1 MLVKELRQGMR
12 TSSFVIPFVVLQ
24 AILTIVILIVSLFS
38 LGGRLLDS
46 SSIGNWFT
54 GFILLFYGLG
64 ILVFQPLR
72 GISAIA
78 SEVRENTIDLMTLTS
93 LTAWRIV
100 YGKWLSIVSQSAL
113 IAGAILPYL
122 IIPYFFGGLQLLPQL
137 TLWLALFVVSS
148 ALTALTV
155 GISAV
160 GNALVRGLLV
170 VGGAALMMGYLL
182 FGFLS
187 QIPHFMEMLTFTRG
201 EQTLSVIAFLITTC
215 YLCYFFLEL
224 GTSAIAPSSE
234 NRATRKRIVG
244 LGVLILTYLLLLPT
258 GEGIALFTAMGITA
272 CIALDLFSERAT
284 FYPIVCWKFL
294 RFGFLGR
301 IAGRFFYPGWGTGSL
316 FFLVLTLVLCV
327 LIYLTNPNPRYY
339 TMVLLGIGTLAL
351 PAVIIQVFA
360 RNSTNRFSSYFF
372 ILMVTLILSLILSLL
387 SEIFSGELLLWI
399 FSFIPTSLLPLALES
414 GSTTEPLIVLYAAI
428 GISSIYLLVILA
440 TSLQNLSQLS
450 VLESEAQRGLDD
462 SLLGSTGAER

>member
-54 GFILLFYGLG
+54 GFILLFYCLG

-78 SEVRENTIDLMTLTS
+78 SEVQENTIDLMTLTS

-113 IAGAILPYL
+113 IAGAVLPYL
-122 IIPYFFGGLQLLPQL
+122 IIPYFFGGLQLFPQL

-160 GNALVRGLLV
+160 GSALVRGLLV

-182 FGFLS
+182 FSFLPNV
-187 QIPHFMEMLTFTRG
+187 PHFMEMLSFTHG
-201 EQTLSVIAFLITTC
+201 EQTLSVIAFLVATC

-224 GTSAIAPSSE
+224 GTTAIAPSSE
-234 NRATRKRIVG
+234 NRATKKRLIG
-244 LGVLILTYLLLLPT
+244 LGVLTLTYFLLLPT
-258 GEGIALFTAMGITA
+258 GESIALFSAMAITA
-272 CIALDLFSERAT
+272 CIALDLFSERVT
-284 FYPIVCWKFL
+284 FSPIVCWKFIRL
-294 RFGFLGR
+294 GFLGR
-301 IAGRFFYPGWGTGSL
+301 IAGRFLYPGWGTGSL

-327 LIYLTNPNPRYY
+327 LIYLTNPNPIYY
-339 TMVLLGIGTLAL
+339 TMAFLGIGTLAF
-351 PAVIIQVFA
+351 PAMIIQVFA

-372 ILMVTLILSLILSLL
+372 ILLLTLLL
-387 SEIFSGELLLWI
+387 SRILIFLYENFSGELLLWI
-399 FSFIPTSLLPLALES
+399 FSFIPAALLPLASES
-414 GSTTEPLIVLYAAI
+414 GSTTDPIIIRFAAI

-440 TSLQNLSQLS
+440 TSLQQLARLST
-450 VLESEAQRGLDD
+450 LESEAQRGLDD

>member
-1 MLVKELRQGMR
+1 MR

-54 GFILLFYGLG
+54 GFILLFYCLG

-78 SEVRENTIDLMTLTS
+78 SEVQENTIDLMTLTS

-113 IAGAILPYL
+113 IAGAVLPYL
-122 IIPYFFGGLQLLPQL
+122 IIPYFFGGLQLFPQL

-160 GNALVRGLLV
+160 GSALVRGLLV

-182 FGFLS
+182 FSFLPNV
-187 QIPHFMEMLTFTRG
+187 PHFMEMLSFTHG
-201 EQTLSVIAFLITTC
+201 EQTLSVIAFLVATC

-224 GTSAIAPSSE
+224 GTTAIAPSSE
-234 NRATRKRIVG
+234 NRATKKRLIG
-244 LGVLILTYLLLLPT
+244 LGVLTLTYFLLLPT
-258 GEGIALFTAMGITA
+258 GESIALFSAMAITA
-272 CIALDLFSERAT
+272 CIALDLFSERVT
-284 FYPIVCWKFL
+284 FSPIVCWKFIRL
-294 RFGFLGR
+294 GFLGR
-301 IAGRFFYPGWGTGSL
+301 IAGRFLYPGWGTGSL

-327 LIYLTNPNPRYY
+327 LIYLTNPNPIYY
-339 TMVLLGIGTLAL
+339 TMALLGIGTLAF
-351 PAVIIQVFA
+351 PAMIIQVFA

-372 ILMVTLILSLILSLL
+372 ILLLTLLL
-387 SEIFSGELLLWI
+387 SRILIFLYENFSGELLLWI
-399 FSFIPTSLLPLALES
+399 FSFIPAALLPLASES
-414 GSTTEPLIVLYAAI
+414 GSTTDPIIIRFAAI

-440 TSLQNLSQLS
+440 TSLQQLARLST
-450 VLESEAQRGLDD
+450 LESEAQRGLDD

>member
-1 MLVKELRQGMR
+1 MR

-54 GFILLFYGLG
+54 GFILLFYCLG

-78 SEVRENTIDLMTLTS
+78 SEVQENTIDLMTLTS

-113 IAGAILPYL
+113 IAGAVLPYL
-122 IIPYFFGGLQLLPQL
+122 IIPYFFGGLQLFPQL

-160 GNALVRGLLV
+160 GSALVRGLLV

-182 FGFLS
+182 FSFLPNV
-187 QIPHFMEMLTFTRG
+187 PHFMKMLSFTHG
-201 EQTLSVIAFLITTC
+201 EQTLSVIAFLVATC

-224 GTSAIAPSSE
+224 GTTAIAPSSE
-234 NRATRKRIVG
+234 NRATKKRLIG
-244 LGVLILTYLLLLPT
+244 LGVLTLTYFLLLPT
-258 GEGIALFTAMGITA
+258 GESIALFSAMAITA
-272 CIALDLFSERAT
+272 CIALDLFSERVT
-284 FYPIVCWKFL
+284 FSPIVCWKFIRL
-294 RFGFLGR
+294 GFLGR
-301 IAGRFFYPGWGTGSL
+301 IAGRFLYPGWGTGSL

-327 LIYLTNPNPRYY
+327 LIYLTNPNPIYY
-339 TMVLLGIGTLAL
+339 TMALLGIGTLAF
-351 PAVIIQVFA
+351 PAMIIQVFA

-372 ILMVTLILSLILSLL
+372 ILLLTLLL
-387 SEIFSGELLLWI
+387 SRILIFLYENFSGELLLWI
-399 FSFIPTSLLPLALES
+399 FSFIPAALLPLASES
-414 GSTTEPLIVLYAAI
+414 GSTTDPIIIRFAAI

-440 TSLQNLSQLS
+440 TSLQQLTRLST
-450 VLESEAQRGLDD
+450 LESEAQRGLDD

>member
-54 GFILLFYGLG
+54 GFILLFYCLG

-78 SEVRENTIDLMTLTS
+78 SEVQENTIDLMTLTS

-113 IAGAILPYL
+113 IAGAVLPYL
-122 IIPYFFGGLQLLPQL
+122 IIPYFFGGLQLFPQL

-160 GNALVRGLLV
+160 GSALVRGLLV

-182 FGFLS
+182 FSFLPNV
-187 QIPHFMEMLTFTRG
+187 PHFMKMLSFTHG
-201 EQTLSVIAFLITTC
+201 EQTLSVIAFLVATC

-224 GTSAIAPSSE
+224 GTTAIAPSSE
-234 NRATRKRIVG
+234 NRATKKRLIG
-244 LGVLILTYLLLLPT
+244 LGVLTLTYFLLLPT
-258 GEGIALFTAMGITA
+258 GESIALFSAMAITA
-272 CIALDLFSERAT
+272 CIALDLFSERVT
-284 FYPIVCWKFL
+284 FSPIVCWKFIRL
-294 RFGFLGR
+294 GFLGR
-301 IAGRFFYPGWGTGSL
+301 IAGRFLYPGWGTGSL

-327 LIYLTNPNPRYY
+327 LIYLTNPNPIYY
-339 TMVLLGIGTLAL
+339 TMALLGIGTLAF
-351 PAVIIQVFA
+351 PAMIIQVFA

-372 ILMVTLILSLILSLL
+372 ILLLTLLL
-387 SEIFSGELLLWI
+387 SRILIFLYENFSGELLLWI
-399 FSFIPTSLLPLALES
+399 FSFIPAALLPLASES
-414 GSTTEPLIVLYAAI
+414 GSTTDPIIIRFAAI

-440 TSLQNLSQLS
+440 TSLQQLTRLST
-450 VLESEAQRGLDD
+450 LESEAQRGLDD

>member
-54 GFILLFYGLG
+54 GFILLFYCLG

-78 SEVRENTIDLMTLTS
+78 SEVQENTIDLMTLTS

-113 IAGAILPYL
+113 IAGAVLPYL
-122 IIPYFFGGLQLLPQL
+122 IIPYFFGGLQLFPQL

-160 GNALVRGLLV
+160 GSALVRGLLV

-182 FGFLS
+182 FSFLPNV
-187 QIPHFMEMLTFTRG
+187 PHFMEMLSFTHG
-201 EQTLSVIAFLITTC
+201 EQTLSVIAFLVATC

-224 GTSAIAPSSE
+224 GTTAIAPSSE
-234 NRATRKRIVG
+234 NRATKKRLIG
-244 LGVLILTYLLLLPT
+244 LGVLTLTYFLLLPT
-258 GEGIALFTAMGITA
+258 GESIALFSAMAITA
-272 CIALDLFSERAT
+272 CIALDLFSERVT
-284 FYPIVCWKFL
+284 FSPIVCWKFIRL
-294 RFGFLGR
+294 GFLGR
-301 IAGRFFYPGWGTGSL
+301 IAGRFLYPGWGTGSL

-327 LIYLTNPNPRYY
+327 LIYLTNPNPIYY
-339 TMVLLGIGTLAL
+339 TMALLGIGTLAF
-351 PAVIIQVFA
+351 PAMIIQVFA

-372 ILMVTLILSLILSLL
+372 ILLLTLLL
-387 SEIFSGELLLWI
+387 SRILIFLYENFSGELLLWI
-399 FSFIPTSLLPLALES
+399 FSFIPAALLPLASES
-414 GSTTEPLIVLYAAI
+414 GSTTDPIIIRFAAI

-440 TSLQNLSQLS
+440 TSLQQLARLST
-450 VLESEAQRGLDD
+450 LESEAQRGLDD

>member
-1 MLVKELRQGMR
+1 MR

-54 GFILLFYGLG
+54 GFILLFYCLG

-78 SEVRENTIDLMTLTS
+78 SEVQENTIDLMTLTS

-113 IAGAILPYL
+113 IAGAVLPYL
-122 IIPYFFGGLQLLPQL
+122 IIPYFFGGLQLFPQL

-160 GNALVRGLLV
+160 GSALVRGLLV

-182 FGFLS
+182 FSFLPNV
-187 QIPHFMEMLTFTRG
+187 PHFMEMLSFTHG
-201 EQTLSVIAFLITTC
+201 EQTLSVIAFLVATC

-224 GTSAIAPSSE
+224 GTTAIAPSSE
-234 NRATRKRIVG
+234 NRATKKRLIG
-244 LGVLILTYLLLLPT
+244 LGVLTLTYFLLLPT
-258 GEGIALFTAMGITA
+258 GESIALFSAMAITA
-272 CIALDLFSERAT
+272 CIALDLFSERVT
-284 FYPIVCWKFL
+284 FSPIVCWKFIRL
-294 RFGFLGR
+294 GFLGR
-301 IAGRFFYPGWGTGSL
+301 IAGRFLYPGWGTGSL

-327 LIYLTNPNPRYY
+327 LIYLTNPNPIYY
-339 TMVLLGIGTLAL
+339 TMALLGIGTLAF
-351 PAVIIQVFA
+351 PAMIIQVFA

-372 ILMVTLILSLILSLL
+372 ILLLTLLL
-387 SEIFSGELLLWI
+387 SRILIFLYENFSGELLLWI
-399 FSFIPTSLLPLALES
+399 FSFIPAALLPLASES
-414 GSTTEPLIVLYAAI
+414 GSTTDPIIIRFAAI

-440 TSLQNLSQLS
+440 TSLQQLTRLST
-450 VLESEAQRGLDD
+450 LESEAQRGLDD

>member
-1 MLVKELRQGMR
+1 MR

-54 GFILLFYGLG
+54 GFILLFYCLG

-78 SEVRENTIDLMTLTS
+78 SEVQENTIDLMTLTS

-113 IAGAILPYL
+113 IAGAVLPYL
-122 IIPYFFGGLQLLPQL
+122 IIPYFFGGLQLFPQL

-160 GNALVRGLLV
+160 GSALVRGLLV

-182 FGFLS
+182 FSFLPNV
-187 QIPHFMEMLTFTRG
+187 PHFMEMLSFTHG
-201 EQTLSVIAFLITTC
+201 EQTLSVIAFLVATC

-224 GTSAIAPSSE
+224 GTTAIAPSSE
-234 NRATRKRIVG
+234 NRATKKRLIG
-244 LGVLILTYLLLLPT
+244 LGVLTLTYFLLLPT
-258 GEGIALFTAMGITA
+258 GESIALFSAMAITA
-272 CIALDLFSERAT
+272 CIALDLFSERVT
-284 FYPIVCWKFL
+284 FSPIVCWKFIRL
-294 RFGFLGR
+294 GFLGR
-301 IAGRFFYPGWGTGSL
+301 IAGRFLYPGWGTGSL

-327 LIYLTNPNPRYY
+327 LIYLTNPNPIYY
-339 TMVLLGIGTLAL
+339 TMAFLGIGTLAF
-351 PAVIIQVFA
+351 PAMIIQVFA

-372 ILMVTLILSLILSLL
+372 ILLLTLLL
-387 SEIFSGELLLWI
+387 SRILIFLYENFSGELLLWI
-399 FSFIPTSLLPLALES
+399 FSFIPAALLPLASES
-414 GSTTEPLIVLYAAI
+414 GSTTDPIIIRFAAI

-440 TSLQNLSQLS
+440 TSLQQLTRLST
-450 VLESEAQRGLDD
+450 LESEAQRGLDD

>member
-12 TSSFVIPFVVLQ
+12 TSSFVVPFVVLQ

-54 GFILLFYGLG
+54 GFILLFYCLG

-78 SEVRENTIDLMTLTS
+78 SEVQENTIDLMTLTS

-113 IAGAILPYL
+113 IAGAVLPYL
-122 IIPYFFGGLQLLPQL
+122 IIPYFFGGLQLFPQL

-160 GNALVRGLLV
+160 GSALVRGLLV

-182 FGFLS
+182 FSFLPNV
-187 QIPHFMEMLTFTRG
+187 PHFMEMLSFTHG
-201 EQTLSVIAFLITTC
+201 EQTLSVIAFLVATC

-224 GTSAIAPSSE
+224 GTTAIAPSSE
-234 NRATRKRIVG
+234 NRATKKRLIG
-244 LGVLILTYLLLLPT
+244 LGVLTLTYFLLLPT
-258 GEGIALFTAMGITA
+258 GESIALFSAMAITA
-272 CIALDLFSERAT
+272 CIALDLFSERVT
-284 FYPIVCWKFL
+284 FSPIVCWKFIRL
-294 RFGFLGR
+294 GFLGR
-301 IAGRFFYPGWGTGSL
+301 IAGRFLYPGWGTGSL

-327 LIYLTNPNPRYY
+327 LIYLTNPNPIYY
-339 TMVLLGIGTLAL
+339 TMALLGIGTLAF
-351 PAVIIQVFA
+351 PAMIIQVFA

-372 ILMVTLILSLILSLL
+372 ILLLTLLL
-387 SEIFSGELLLWI
+387 SRILIFLYENFSGELLLWI
-399 FSFIPTSLLPLALES
+399 FSFIPAALLPLASES
-414 GSTTEPLIVLYAAI
+414 GSTTDPIIIRFAAI

-440 TSLQNLSQLS
+440 TSLQQLTRLST
-450 VLESEAQRGLDD
+450 LESEAQRGLDD

>member
-1 MLVKELRQGMR
+1 MR

-54 GFILLFYGLG
+54 GFILLFYCLG

-78 SEVRENTIDLMTLTS
+78 SEVQENTIDLMTLTS

-113 IAGAILPYL
+113 IAGAVLPYL
-122 IIPYFFGGLQLLPQL
+122 IIPYFFGGLQLFPQL

-160 GNALVRGLLV
+160 GSALVRGLLV

-182 FGFLS
+182 FSFLPNV
-187 QIPHFMEMLTFTRG
+187 PHFMEMLSFTHG
-201 EQTLSVIAFLITTC
+201 EQTLSVIAFLVATC

-224 GTSAIAPSSE
+224 GTTAIAPSSE
-234 NRATRKRIVG
+234 NRATKKRLIG
-244 LGVLILTYLLLLPT
+244 LGVLTLTYFLLLPT
-258 GEGIALFTAMGITA
+258 GESIALFSAMAITA
-272 CIALDLFSERAT
+272 CIALDLFSERVT
-284 FYPIVCWKFL
+284 FSPIVCWKFIRL
-294 RFGFLGR
+294 GFLGR
-301 IAGRFFYPGWGTGSL
+301 IAGRFLYPGWGTGSL

-327 LIYLTNPNPRYY
+327 LIYLTNPNPIYY
-339 TMVLLGIGTLAL
+339 TMAFLGIGTLAF
-351 PAVIIQVFA
+351 PAMIIQVFA

-372 ILMVTLILSLILSLL
+372 ILLLTLLL
-387 SEIFSGELLLWI
+387 SRILIFLYENFSGELLLWI
-399 FSFIPTSLLPLALES
+399 FSFIPAALLPLASES
-414 GSTTEPLIVLYAAI
+414 GSTTDPIIIRFAAI

-440 TSLQNLSQLS
+440 TSLQQLARLST
-450 VLESEAQRGLDD
+450 LESEAQRGLDD

>member
-54 GFILLFYGLG
+54 GFILLFYCLG

-78 SEVRENTIDLMTLTS
+78 SEVQENTIDLMTLTS

-113 IAGAILPYL
+113 IAGAVLPYL
-122 IIPYFFGGLQLLPQL
+122 IIPYFFGGLQLFPQL

-160 GNALVRGLLV
+160 GSALVRGLLV

-182 FGFLS
+182 FSFLPNV
-187 QIPHFMEMLTFTRG
+187 PHFMEMLSFTHG
-201 EQTLSVIAFLITTC
+201 EQTLSVIAFLVATC

-224 GTSAIAPSSE
+224 GTTAIAPSSE
-234 NRATRKRIVG
+234 NRATKKRLIG
-244 LGVLILTYLLLLPT
+244 LGVLTLTYFLLLPT
-258 GEGIALFTAMGITA
+258 GESIALFSAMAITA
-272 CIALDLFSERAT
+272 CIALDLFSERVT
-284 FYPIVCWKFL
+284 FSPIVCWKFIRL
-294 RFGFLGR
+294 GFLGR
-301 IAGRFFYPGWGTGSL
+301 IAGRFLYPGWGTGSL

-327 LIYLTNPNPRYY
+327 LIYLTNPNPIYY
-339 TMVLLGIGTLAL
+339 TMAFLGIGTLAF
-351 PAVIIQVFA
+351 PAMIIQVFA

-372 ILMVTLILSLILSLL
+372 ILLLTLLL
-387 SEIFSGELLLWI
+387 SRILIFLYENFSGELLLWI
-399 FSFIPTSLLPLALES
+399 FSFIPAALLPLASES
-414 GSTTEPLIVLYAAI
+414 GSTTDPIIIRFAAI

-440 TSLQNLSQLS
+440 TSLQQLTRLST
-450 VLESEAQRGLDD
+450 LESEAQRGLDD